1 MAKGILEEIRS
12 QPSHIREVF
21 MWVSVVIVFSVVGF
35 SWFRTTSKQ
44 FVALVN
50 PEQAQQNADML
61 AEDQDNKLLPFATIS
76 KSWKSLSAGI
86 SELFDFT
93 QKTNS
98 IQIENKQSEVK
109 IKPNLLP
116 LAGDK

>member
-12 QPSHIREVF
+12 QPPHIREVF
-21 MWVSVVIVFSVVGF
+21 MWMSVVIVFSVVGF
-35 SWFRTTSKQ
+35 SWFKTTSKQ

-50 PEQAQQNADML
+50 PDQAQQNADML
-61 AEDQDNKLLPFATIS
+61 AEDQNKSILPFATIS

-86 SELFDFT
+86 LELFDFT
-93 QKTNS
+93 QKTNN
-98 IQIENKQSEVK
+98 IQIENKQPEV
-109 IKPNLLP
+109 KPNLLP